1 MVQATITCQCHR
13 QSAGDQLSGGALFRR
28 VSISARLTRPE
39 QELACLREYCDGPV
53 EPRGVL
59 PGGSGC

>member
-28 VSISARLTRPE
+28 VSISAGLTRPD
-39 QELACLREYCDGPV
+39 QEWLCLRASRDG
-53 EPRGVL
+53 L
-59 PGGSGC
+59 